1 MGSSERKTKA
11 QGLTRPL
18 FKKCCVLR
26 HGKTAWAWFSRNCFL
41 RIKQLFGTFIW
52 SSYIKSTKLYKKK
65 SPDKQGQLILLRD
78 DARSLIANVVKVALL
93 DFNCKV
99 LLHSPNLTLTDFH
112 LFRFLGITSVAL
124 PSTRIKNSKRDWK
137 NFLAT
142 FWQNSIR
149 HIVGRLE
156 KIGNCYGGLLLQ

>member
-1 MGSSERKTKA
+1 MVKPHGLDSVEIASYESNSYSARLSGPVTSS
-11 QGLTRPL
+11 QP
-18 FKKCCVLR
+18 
-26 HGKTAWAWFSRNCFL
+26 
-41 RIKQLFGTFIW
+41 
-52 SSYIKSTKLYKKK
+52 SYIRKKN
-65 SPDKQGQLILLRD
+65 PDKRGQLILLRD

-93 DFNCKV
+93 NLNCKV

-112 LFRFLGITSVAL
+112 LFRFLGIIAVAL

-142 FWQNSIR
+142 FWQNRIR

-156 KIGNCYGGLLLQ
+156 KIGNCYGGLLLE